1 MTDKYDFL
9 WQCRL
14 LREKF
19 TAVLKKIFCDKFF
32 AREKNSDDERFT
44 RSENSARNENFAARK
59 ISPQEKSRHNENS
72 ANNIID
78 NKILPTT
85 KRASSEAL

>member
-59 ISPQEKSRHNENS
+59 FSPQRKFREQYYRQYYRQQNFAHDK
-72 ANNIID
+72 
-78 NKILPTT
+78 KGFF
-85 KRASSEAL
+85 